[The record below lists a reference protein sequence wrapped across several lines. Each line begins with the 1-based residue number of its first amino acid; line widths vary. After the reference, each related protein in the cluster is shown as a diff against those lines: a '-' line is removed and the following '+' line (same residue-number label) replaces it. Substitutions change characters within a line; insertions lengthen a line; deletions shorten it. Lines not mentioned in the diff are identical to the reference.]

1 MRTALLVVALLAGLF
16 LARDLVANV
25 TAERAPTVTFHADG
39 SLRSS
44 VHYEDGVPSGL
55 AEEYYV
61 DGSPAS
67 RGRYDDG
74 VRSGSWT
81 FWTREGEVDAGR
93 SGTYRDGRKLD

>member
-1 MRTALLVVALLAGLF
+1 MRTLLHVAALLAGLF
-16 LARDLVANV
+16 LARDLVADV
-25 TAERAPTVTFHADG
+25 AAERAPTVTFHADG

-44 VHYEDGVPSGL
+44 IHYEDGVPSGL
-55 AEEYYV
+55 AEEYFA

-67 RGRYDDG
+67 RGRYEDG

-81 FWTREGEVDAGR
+81 FWTREGEIDPVR